1 MSNYRS
7 CITEYDRAK
16 NLAFERAEGFAEGFC
31 IGLEKSLNEQSCWR
45 ETEDKAAF
53 LREYLAVLSI
63 PTEES
68 AKKARMTVDRFRE
81 YIITTLC
88 PEPDAERTEESSHRK
103 SEKS

>member
-1 MSNYRS
+1 MSDYS
-7 CITEYDRAK
+7 CCITEYDREK

-31 IGLEKSLNEQSCWR
+31 IGLEKSLNERSCWR

-53 LREYLAVLSI
+53 HREYLTVLSI

-68 AKKARMTVDRFRE
+68 AEKARMTVDRFRE